1 VKNKTIK
8 ITKNIITNILSFVI
22 LISGVVLMIIGIFRG
37 EPEDI
42 MRKAIV
48 VCLECIGIG

>member
-1 VKNKTIK
+1 MSKRVAVALRTVTIA
-8 ITKNIITNILSFVI
+8 LGVA
-22 LISGVVLMIIGIFRG
+22 LIALGVSRG
-37 EPEDI
+37 ELTQI